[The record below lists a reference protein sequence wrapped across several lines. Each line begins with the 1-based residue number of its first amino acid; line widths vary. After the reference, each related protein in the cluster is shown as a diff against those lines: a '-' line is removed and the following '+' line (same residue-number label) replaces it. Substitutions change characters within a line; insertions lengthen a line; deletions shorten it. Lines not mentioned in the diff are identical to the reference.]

1 MSIYRQTPID
11 LSGIST
17 YRLAARTSKVSIK
30 DFGRALTDEEA
41 KHASALIDSLPGILA
56 AETLRATA
64 GAIIEARRRKRAI
77 IWGLGGH
84 VIKTGLA
91 PVLIDLLRRG
101 FVTAIALNGSGVIH
115 DYEIAQIGSTSEDVE
130 EALGDGAFG
139 MAQETGAFLNEAVRQ
154 GVSREVGFGED
165 RYGCRSSSHGR
176 RLLQAYS
183 AGTDAWRVFRRGQR
197 HSSSEHLSL

>member
-30 DFGRALTDEEA
+30 DFGRALTDAEA
-41 KHASALIDSLPGILA
+41 KSTSALIDSLPGILA
-56 AETLRATA
+56 AETLRAAA

-91 PVLIDLLRRG
+91 PVLIDLLHRG

-115 DYEIAQIGSTSEDVE
+115 DFEIAQIGST
-130 EALGDGAFG
+130 
-139 MAQETGAFLNEAVRQ
+139 
-154 GVSREVGFGED
+154 
-165 RYGCRSSSHGR
+165 
-176 RLLQAYS
+176 
-183 AGTDAWRVFRRGQR
+183 
-197 HSSSEHLSL
+197 